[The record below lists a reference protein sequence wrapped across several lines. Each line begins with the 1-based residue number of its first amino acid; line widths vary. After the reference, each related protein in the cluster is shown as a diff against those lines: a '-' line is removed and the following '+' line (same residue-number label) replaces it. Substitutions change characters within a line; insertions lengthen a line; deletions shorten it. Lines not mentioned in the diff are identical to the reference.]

1 MSQKEIKVGSIKNF
15 IDTSGLNQDDV
26 IVRKSM
32 DSVLEIGDDESMT
45 YVATISDLSTD
56 MDGDVVYP
64 LGCDTTRIL
73 KNPVVCW
80 DHQHSSPPVGKIMGL
95 SISEPSIKAK
105 IKIAPTDFGLQLWTL
120 IRGGYLRTN
129 SIGFII
135 KRCVIKGSKEFA
147 QFIEKTG
154 IKVDETCNRIITEF
168 TLFENSLCSVPKDMN
183 TLITAIS
190 TKSLVLGEK
199 LTKDLGLKGIETV
212 AIPAPAAPISVPT
225 VVPTVVPVAEPIPTV
240 VPVVV
245 PEPVPATIK
254 APEQPITQPTPVPEP
269 IKAPEPVVTLR
280 LIRLGD
286 YVPSDDDKKSVKA
299 ISEGK
304 IIVI

>member
-15 IDTSGLNQDDV
+15 TDITGLNEEDV
-26 IVRKSM
+26 LVRKSL

-80 DHQHSSPPVGKIMGL
+80 NHQHSSPPVGKILGI
-95 SISEPSIKAK
+95 SISEDSIKAK
-105 IKIAPTDFGLQLWTL
+105 IKVAPTDFGLQLWTL
-120 IRGGYLRTN
+120 IKGSYLRTN
-129 SIGFII
+129 SLGFII
-135 KRCVIKGSKEFA
+135 KRAVIRGSKEFA
-147 QFIEKTG
+147 QFVESTG
-154 IKVDETCNRIITEF
+154 IKVDAACNRIITEF

-212 AIPAPAAPISVPT
+212 AIPPVPE
-225 VVPTVVPVAEPIPTV
+225 AIPIPTV
-240 VPVVV
+240 LDAPIVEPKIETKPEQVVV
-245 PEPVPATIK
+245 PVIIVP
-254 APEQPITQPTPVPEP
+254 
-269 IKAPEPVVTLR
+269 PVVEPKIETPAPVKPIFTV
-280 LIRLGD
+280 IREGD
-286 YVPSDDDKKSVKA
+286 FIPSKADVKSY
-299 ISEGK
+299 SDGK
-304 IIVI
+304 ILLI